1 MATRLFTKNMGVVD
15 RSFRAFIVAP
25 AAIVAAIL
33 IGASSIPAIV
43 LFVIAGAMLITGA
56 TGRCP
61 NYVLFGIDTRGID
74 TRSRKLLPH

>member
-1 MATRLFTKNMGVVD
+1 MATKLLTPNMGVAD
-15 RSFRAFIVAP
+15 RSFRAFVVAP

-43 LFVIAGAMLITGA
+43 LFVVAGIALVTAA

-61 NYVLFGIDTRGID
+61 SYVPLGIDTRGID
-74 TRSRKLLPH
+74 ARGRKPLTH

>member
-1 MATRLFTKNMGVVD
+1 MATRLLTKNMGVVD
-15 RSFRAFIVAP
+15 RGFRAFFVAP

-33 IGASSIPAIV
+33 VGASSIPAIV
-43 LFVIAGAMLITGA
+43 LFVIAGVTLITGA

-61 NYVLFGIDTRGID
+61 NYVLFRID